1 MGFYQPELGLT
12 SSPCPVKLEE
22 GEQNKVLI
30 ENKCLGGAL
39 GVECSFFWCKSVK
52 CSFFWCKKV
61 LVWVRLLQEGLSSL
75 GRHEAAFSLTVG
87 WEGA

>member
-39 GVECSFFWCKSVK
+39 GLSVHFFGV
-52 CSFFWCKKV
+52 KV
-61 LVWVRLLQEGLSSL
+61 LSVHFFGVKRFWYG
-75 GRHEAAFSLTVG
+75 
-87 WEGA
+87 